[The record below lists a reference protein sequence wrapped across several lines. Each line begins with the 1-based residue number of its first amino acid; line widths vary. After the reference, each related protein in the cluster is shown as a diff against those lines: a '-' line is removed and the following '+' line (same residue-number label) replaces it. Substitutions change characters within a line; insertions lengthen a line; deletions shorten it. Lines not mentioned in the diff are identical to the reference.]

1 MKRRQFIAGL
11 GSTAAWP
18 LAAWAQQQ
26 PERVRRIGVLM
37 GYREG
42 DPEGKS
48 YISSFTQRL
57 SELGWTESRNLRMD
71 VRWAAGDVNRMRAIA
86 KELVNLQPELI
97 VAHTTSVTA
106 ALQRE
111 TRTIP
116 IVFTNVADASGFVEG
131 LAHPGGNMTGFLMQ
145 EPSLGGKWLGLLK
158 EIAPAVTRV
167 AMMFNPDTAA
177 AGGSYYLPSFEAAAR
192 SLKVESITAPIR
204 SDAEI
209 EMVITSL
216 ALQGGLL
223 AMPDIYINTNRAT
236 IISIAARNKVPAV
249 YFNTSFVRGGGLLSY
264 GPNEVDVFR
273 SSASYVDLIL
283 RGTKPADL
291 PVQLPVKFEMAVNL
305 KTANALGLTV
315 PQSIML
321 LADEVIE

>member
-1 MKRRQFIAGL
+1 M
-11 GSTAAWP
+11 
-18 LAAWAQQQ
+18 
-26 PERVRRIGVLM
+26 RRIGVLM

-167 AMMFNPDTAA
+167 AMMLIPTRRPVVDH
-177 AGGSYYLPSFEAAAR
+177 
-192 SLKVESITAPIR
+192 
-204 SDAEI
+204 
-209 EMVITSL
+209 
-216 ALQGGLL
+216 
-223 AMPDIYINTNRAT
+223 T
-236 IISIAARNKVPAV
+236 ICPR
-249 YFNTSFVRGGGLLSY
+249 
-264 GPNEVDVFR
+264 
-273 SSASYVDLIL
+273 L
-283 RGTKPADL
+283 R
-291 PVQLPVKFEMAVNL
+291 QLPGRSKWTRLQRPFAATPRS
-305 KTANALGLTV
+305 KW
-315 PQSIML
+315 S
-321 LADEVIE
+321 